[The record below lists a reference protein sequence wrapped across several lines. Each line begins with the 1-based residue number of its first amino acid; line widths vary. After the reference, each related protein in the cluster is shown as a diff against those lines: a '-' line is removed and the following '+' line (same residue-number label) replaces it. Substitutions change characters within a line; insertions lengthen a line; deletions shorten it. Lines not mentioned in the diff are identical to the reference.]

1 VTSVTILAVG
11 YRARYTRTLYKPAA
25 SFGADWGGTNMKQVI
40 YAMQFK
46 GNAAPKV
53 GVSGVIIASTASLSC
68 TLSSVVG
75 PDGVAGTLLTVPG
88 EKASFES
95 EVTLTGDTSF
105 SEAGTI
111 RFGHSNHS
119 LRFITVGQGFLGKSP
134 DPALQHGSVMWRV
147 EGGEGQFAGASGLI
161 TSNFTLS
168 ATGEVT
174 DNHFGLI
181 FVH

>member
-1 VTSVTILAVG
+1 
-11 YRARYTRTLYKPAA
+11 
-25 SFGADWGGTNMKQVI
+25 MKQVI

-46 GNAAPKV
+46 GSATPKA
-53 GVSGVIIASTASLSC
+53 GMSGGIKATTTATSC

-75 PDGVAGTLLTVPG
+75 PDGLTGMLLPAPG
-88 EKASFES
+88 GRASFES

-105 SEAGTI
+105 TEAGTI
-111 RFGHSNHS
+111 RFGDLNHS
-119 LRFITVGQGFLGKSP
+119 LRFSTVGQGFLGKSP
-134 DPALQHGSVMWRV
+134 DPALQHGSIMWRI

-168 ATGEVT
+168 VTGEVI

-181 FVH
+181 FVP